1 MCGEKENNVIE
12 AKVRFE
18 NNLLRLKNYDLKT
31 GNLKKQLWFYEKEA
45 E

>member
-1 MCGEKENNVIE
+1 MSAEKENNVIE

-31 GNLKKQLWFYEKEA
+31 GNLKKNLWSF
-45 E
+45 